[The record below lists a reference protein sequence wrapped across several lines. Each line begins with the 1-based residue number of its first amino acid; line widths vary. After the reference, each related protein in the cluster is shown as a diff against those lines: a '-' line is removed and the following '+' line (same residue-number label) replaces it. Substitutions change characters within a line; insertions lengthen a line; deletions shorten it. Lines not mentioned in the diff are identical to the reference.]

1 MPLARTATA
10 LRPRLHLVAASL
22 FVAVASAP
30 LPSGVARA
38 QDSAAAETLFQEG
51 KALVAEG
58 KIAEACPKFEASY
71 ELDRSLGT
79 LLNHADCLEQNGE
92 AARSHARFGEAAR
105 RAEAEGDD
113 RAGFAKQRRDALEA
127 KVGRLSLKLRR
138 GTEALVVRVAGLDL
152 SDTALGL
159 PIVVDPGKVEVLVLR
174 EREVLEKREVEVGA
188 AGTAELAL
196 DLAAISAAHPT
207 EREVKLGPPDPTQAT
222 IGIIGMGVGL
232 AGLATFGVL
241 EGIAF
246 GQRAEAG
253 GEGGCIERG
262 DSMLCSPQGY
272 DLMQRAGDFA
282 EVGQWV
288 GIAGATIFAVGL
300 TVFLTAPSEGEPIEP
315 APVAIAPWIGP
326 GTAGLVI
333 GGRL

>member
-1 MPLARTATA
+1 MPLASKATR
-10 LRPRLHLVAASL
+10 LRPRFHLVAASL
-22 FVAVASAP
+22 LVASAA
-30 LPSGVARA
+30 LPVGVARA

-58 KIAEACPKFEASY
+58 KITEACPKFEASF

-79 LLNHADCLEQNGE
+79 LLNLADCLEQNGQL
-92 AARSHARFGEAAR
+92 ARSFVRFGEAERLA
-105 RAEAEGDD
+105 AAEGDD

-138 GTEALVVRVAGLDL
+138 GAEALVVRVAGLDL

-207 EREVKLGPPDPTQAT
+207 KSEVKLGPPDPTQAT

-300 TVFLTAPSEGEPIEP
+300 TVFLTAPTEGEPIDE
-315 APVAIAPWIGP
+315 APVAVAPWIGP